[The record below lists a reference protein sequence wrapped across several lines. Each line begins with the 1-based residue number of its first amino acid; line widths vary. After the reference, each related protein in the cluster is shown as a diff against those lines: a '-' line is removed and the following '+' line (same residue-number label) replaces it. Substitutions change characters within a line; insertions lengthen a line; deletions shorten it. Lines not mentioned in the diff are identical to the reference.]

1 MTVTAGGSLSTAAD
15 RSSSLDLENLD
26 AFWRT
31 ANYLAVGQDAPDTR
45 NWSWSS

>member
-1 MTVTAGGSLSTAAD
+1 MTVTGVGSLSPAAD

-26 AFWRT
+26 ALWRA
-31 ANYLAVGQDAPDTR
+31 ANNLAVGQDAPDIR